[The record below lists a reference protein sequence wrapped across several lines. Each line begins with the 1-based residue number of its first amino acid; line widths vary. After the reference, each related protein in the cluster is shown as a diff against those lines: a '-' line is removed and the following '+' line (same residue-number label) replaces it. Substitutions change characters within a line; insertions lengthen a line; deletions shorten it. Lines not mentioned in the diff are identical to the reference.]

1 MNQNGQE
8 IGKCFSDRGVF
19 HSLWKA
25 NTNLAAGKRGQGPA
39 AAAQISGDFRV
50 IDTFT
55 AVGHSRTPPQHP
67 GPGSNNSCTFVD
79 HLIGAAKPA
88 IRLNPHAE
96 GICERIKVN
105 VSAETFFSETVIR
118 LMAVWRVIS
127 AEKNE
132 LNLPLNYSNEG
143 DRFRGMFE

>member
-55 AVGHSRTPPQHP
+55 AVGHSRHRSIP
-67 GPGSNNSCTFVD
+67 GPESNNSCTFVD
-79 HLIGAAKPA
+79 HLIGAAKPT

-105 VSAETFFSETVIR
+105 VSAETFFSETEIR
-118 LMAVWRVIS
+118 WMAVWRVIS
-127 AEKNE
+127 AEKK
-132 LNLPLNYSNEG
+132 
-143 DRFRGMFE
+143 

>member
-79 HLIGAAKPA
+79 HLIGAAKPT

-105 VSAETFFSETVIR
+105 VSAETFFFGNCNSLDGR
-118 LMAVWRVIS
+118 LACYLGRKKMNSIYR
-127 AEKNE
+127 
-132 LNLPLNYSNEG
+132 
-143 DRFRGMFE
+143 